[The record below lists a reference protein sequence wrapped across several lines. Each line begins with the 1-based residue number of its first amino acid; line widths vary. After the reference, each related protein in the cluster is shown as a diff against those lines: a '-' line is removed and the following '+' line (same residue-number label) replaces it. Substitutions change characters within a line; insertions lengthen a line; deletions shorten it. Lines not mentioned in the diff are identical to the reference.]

1 MANIKKY
8 TKKDGTTAYMFNVY
22 LGKDP
27 LTGKKKRTTRRGF
40 KTKKEA
46 NIALSKLMVEVN
58 ELGLRQNDRVT
69 FKEVFEEWFKQHQKE
84 VKPTTAYAME
94 SKFSRRILPL
104 FGPIKM
110 KDISRSHC
118 QKAINTWAEELKTFN
133 DYKIQANQVFRYAMK
148 MDIIKRNP
156 MDYVTLPKLKHVL
169 EYDSELEERKYYY
182 TREELR
188 SFLEAIKDDD
198 MCYAMFRVLAFTG
211 ARKGELCALHW
222 SDVDFHHKKI
232 SLKKTLIHIGGKK
245 QLQTSKT
252 KASRRV
258 VRVDDETLAILKKWR
273 SKQIQ
278 RYLTLQLADCFESDE
293 KQPVFTIYNQSKHKM
308 DYCRLAFLNEKLE
321 SIYQKNPD
329 LPQIN
334 VHAFRHT
341 HASLLFA
348 AGASIKDVQA
358 QLGHTDIKTTMDI
371 YTHVTEEAKE
381 KTAEMFQKYMKF

>member
-1 MANIKKY
+1 MAKIKKY
-8 TKKDGTTAYMFNVY
+8 TKKDGTTAYMFNAY

-46 NIALSKLMVEVN
+46 NIALSKIFVEVD
-58 ELGLRQNDRVT
+58 ELGLRQNDQMT
-69 FKEVFEEWFKQHQKE
+69 FQEVFEEWFKQHRKE
-84 VKPTTAYAME
+84 VKPTTVYAME
-94 SKFSRRILPL
+94 SKFSRRILPV
-104 FGPIKM
+104 FGPYKM

-118 QKAINTWAEELKTFN
+118 QKVINTWAQELKTFN
-133 DYKIQANQVFRYAMK
+133 DYKIQANMVFRYAMK

-156 MDYVTLPKLKHVL
+156 MDYVTLPKLKHEM
-169 EYDSELEERKYYY
+169 EYNAELEEKKYYY

-188 SFLEAIKDDD
+188 SFLESIKEDN
-198 MCYAMFRVLAFTG
+198 MVYTMFRLLAFTG
-211 ARKGELCALHW
+211 ARKGELYALHW
-222 SDVDFHHKKI
+222 SDVDFHHKSI
-232 SLKKTLIHIGGKK
+232 TLKKTLIHTSSKK

-258 VRVDDETLAILKKWR
+258 VSVDDETLVILKKWR

-278 RYLTLQLADCFESDE
+278 RYLTLELAAPFQSDD
-293 KQPVFTIYNQSKHKM
+293 KQPVFTVYNQLKHEM
-308 DYCRLAFLNEKLE
+308 DYCRLAYLNEKLDR
-321 SIYQKNPD
+321 IYQKNPV
-329 LPQIN
+329 LPKIN

-358 QLGHTDIKTTMDI
+358 RLGHTDIQTTMDI
-371 YTHVTEEAKE
+371 YTHVTDEAKE
-381 KTAEMFQKYMKF
+381 KTAKMFQKYMTF

>member
-8 TKKDGTTAYMFNVY
+8 TKKDGTTAYMFNAY

-46 NIALSKLMVEVN
+46 NVALSKILVEVD
-58 ELGLRQNDRVT
+58 EHGLRQNDQMT
-69 FKEVFEEWFKQHQKE
+69 FQEVFEEWFKQHRRE
-84 VKPTTAYAME
+84 VKPTTVYAME
-94 SKFSRRILPL
+94 SKFSRRILPV
-104 FGPIKM
+104 FGLYKM

-118 QKAINTWAEELKTFN
+118 QKAINVWAQELKTFN
-133 DYKIQANQVFRYAMK
+133 DYKIQANLVFRYAMK

-156 MDYVTLPKLKHVL
+156 MDYVTLPKLKHEM
-169 EYDSELEERKYYY
+169 EYNAELEEKKYYY

-188 SFLEAIKDDD
+188 SFLKAIQDDT
-198 MCYAMFRVLAFTG
+198 MAYTMFRLLAFTG
-211 ARKGELCALHW
+211 ARKGELYALHW
-222 SDVDFHHKKI
+222 SDVDFHLKTI
-232 SLKKTLIHIGGKK
+232 SLKKTLIHLNGKK
-245 QLQTSKT
+245 HLQTSKT

-258 VRVDDETLAILKKWR
+258 VSVDDETLSLLKKWR

-278 RYLTLQLADCFESDE
+278 LYLTLQLAAPFQSDD
-293 KQPVFTIYNQSKHKM
+293 KQPVFTVYNQLKNEM
-308 DYCRLAFLNEKLE
+308 DYCRLAYLNEKLE
-321 SIYQKNPD
+321 RIYQKNPE

-358 QLGHTDIKTTMDI
+358 RLGHTDIQTTMDI
-371 YTHVTEEAKE
+371 YTHVTDEAKE